1 MTLNAKAVALAVLA
15 TLAVGA
21 SPAAAATT
29 VGSSSLSSPGSN
41 PITCSSFPCV
51 LVLDQVDGA
60 DVATP
65 TGVITSWSVRRASG
79 TVALR
84 VLRGRPGEFVPNQL
98 HATNISESLD
108 QTGSGSDTA
117 PQSFDAHQPVKA
129 GDYIGVTM
137 VTGSSIGDLKGV
149 GDQIF
154 EVAGDPNLAN
164 VDSATP
170 ENFEPLVSAT
180 VEPDADGD
188 GFGDESED
196 ACPSSAATQG
206 ACPVAGVPKGGG
218 GVKPPVSTAATTKVR
233 LGSRSATFRG
243 GKASITLKNP
253 NAVAVKGKLSL
264 KLRKKAVGSR
274 SYSLAAGATAKIR
287 VKLAKVARRRIAK
300 RGKVKLSLRITA
312 KGATG
317 ATFKTAAKLTVKK
330 AARRRRRKGGSALDG
345 KYGRDPS
352 SGPNLRFTV
361 TGGGRKIVTLTGS
374 VGGFC
379 SVLVPFGGGIRSEF
393 RTLFA
398 GIDSIAVAA
407 DGTFAGSQ
415 KLSDTT
421 TEITNGK
428 LAGGVATGT
437 VRVTSPG
444 CTTGKANFKSRRT
457 GP

>member
-29 VGSSSLSSPGSN
+29 VGSLSLSSAGSN
-41 PITCSSFPCV
+41 PIMCTSSPCV
-51 LVLDQVDGA
+51 VVLDKLDGA
-60 DVATP
+60 DVFTP

-84 VLRGRPGEFVPNQL
+84 VLRGRPGESMPNEL
-98 HATNISESLD
+98 HATNVDESLD
-108 QTGSGSDTA
+108 RTGSGSDTA
-117 PQSFDAHQPVKA
+117 QSFDTRLPVKA
-129 GDYIGVTM
+129 EDYIGITLVA
-137 VTGSSIGDLKGV
+137 GSSIGNFSGP

-164 VDSATP
+164 VDNTTP
-170 ENFEPLVSAT
+170 ENFEPLLSAT

-393 RTLFA
+393 RPLFA
-398 GIDSIAVAA
+398 GIDSIEVAA
-407 DGTFAGSQ
+407 DGSFAGSQ

-444 CTTGKANFKSRRT
+444 CTSGKANFKSRRT

>member
-15 TLAVGA
+15 TLAVAA

-41 PITCSSFPCV
+41 PIICSSFPCV

-84 VLRGRPGEFVPNQL
+84 VLRGRPGESMPNEL
-98 HATNISESLD
+98 HATNVDESLD
-108 QTGSGSDTA
+108 RTGSGSDTA
-117 PQSFDAHQPVKA
+117 QSFDTRLPVKA
-129 GDYIGVTM
+129 EDYIGITLVA
-137 VTGSSIGDLKGV
+137 GSSIGNFSGP

-154 EVAGDPNLAN
+154 EVPGDLNLAK
-164 VDSATP
+164 VDSTTP

-206 ACPVAGVPKGGG
+206 ACPVAGVPNGGG

-393 RTLFA
+393 RALFA

-457 GP
+457 GR